1 MRGATGSKAA
11 KVFDS
16 KLQQKRFWVL
26 SFICG
31 VFVFVELVER
41 FLLDRSFLV
50 EKLFKGNMS
59 FSNILIKLFFW
70 SLSIVF

>member
-1 MRGATGSKAA
+1 MRLWSNRWSQGKTRGASGSKAA

-16 KLQQKRFWVL
+16 ELLKKKILG
-26 SFICG
+26 FICG

-41 FLLDRSFLV
+41 FLLDRSFLD

-59 FSNILIKLFFW
+59 
-70 SLSIVF
+70 LSFLVIF